1 MKLKL
6 SAAAALIAVF
16 VPLAAHA
23 DLPGDHPYYIHALSD
38 LRDARWN
45 LEHRAGDAAVS
56 ANEDVAIVEIDRAI
70 EEVKHAA
77 RADWKDTY
85 EHPHEDAHLNH
96 SGRLHHAVEL
106 LKKAHEDLAQE
117 EDNPEARALK
127 HRALEHVDHA
137 LDAARNALHAAEN
150 GM

>member
-56 ANEDVAIVEIDRAI
+56 ANEDVAIVG
-70 EEVKHAA
+70 
-77 RADWKDTY
+77 
-85 EHPHEDAHLNH
+85 
-96 SGRLHHAVEL
+96 S
-106 LKKAHEDLAQE
+106 
-117 EDNPEARALK
+117 EARRTRRLER
-127 HRALEHVDHA
+127 HLRASA
-137 LDAARNALHAAEN
+137 
-150 GM
+150 